1 MIGIVV
7 ASHGQLAAEFVATA
21 TQIVGEIP
29 QVATCSV
36 LPGTS
41 SEALKAEIKRCVQAV
56 DTGEGALVMAD
67 LIGGSPCMQSLSL
80 CQQSRLEV
88 VTGVNL
94 PMIIKAASL
103 RLTGLSVHELAL
115 QLTQYGQKNITCA
128 SEALRARAS
137 AA

>member
-21 TQIVGEIP
+21 RQIVGEFP

-41 SEALKAEIKRCVQAV
+41 SEALKAEIKRAFDSV
-56 DTGEGALVMAD
+56 DQGQGALVLAD

-80 CQQSRLEV
+80 CSYTNLEV

-94 PMIIKAASL
+94 PMVLKAVSL
-103 RLTGLSVHELAL
+103 RHSGVSVHELAV
-115 QLTQYGQKNITCA
+115 QLAQYGQKNITCA
-128 SEALRARAS
+128 SDALRARAS

>member
-7 ASHGQLAAEFVATA
+7 ASHGQLAAEFVSTA
-21 TQIVGEIP
+21 KQIVGDFP

-41 SEALKAEIKRCVQAV
+41 SELLKAELRRCVQAV
-56 DTGEGALVMAD
+56 DVGEGAVVLAD

-80 CQQSRLEV
+80 CGQANLEV

-94 PMIIKAASL
+94 PMLIKAASL
-103 RLTGLSVHELAL
+103 RLTGLPVHELAV

-128 SEALRARAS
+128 TDALKARAT

>member
-7 ASHGQLAAEFVATA
+7 ASHGQLAAEFLSTA
-21 TQIVGEIP
+21 KQIVGDIP
-29 QVATCSV
+29 RVATCSV

-41 SEALKAEIKRCVQAV
+41 SEALKAEIQRCVQSV
-56 DTGEGALVMAD
+56 DEGQGALVLAD

-80 CQQSRLEV
+80 CQQSKLEV

-94 PMIIKAASL
+94 PMLLKAASL
-103 RLTGLSVHELAL
+103 RLTDVSLHELAV

-128 SEALRARAS
+128 SDAMRARAS

>member
-7 ASHGQLAAEFVATA
+7 ASHGQLAAEFVSTA
-21 TQIVGEIP
+21 RQIVGDFP

-41 SEALKAEIKRCVQAV
+41 PEALKAELMRAVQSV
-56 DTGEGALVMAD
+56 DDGQGVLVLAD

-80 CQQSRLEV
+80 CTQRSLEV

-94 PMIIKAASL
+94 PMLLKAASL
-103 RLTGLSVHELAL
+103 RLTGVPLQELAV
-115 QLTQYGQKNITCA
+115 QLAQYGQKNITCA
-128 SEALRARAS
+128 SDALRARAS